1 VLTIPGLT
9 RTVLCWIFRKQ
20 RVMNDTLL
28 YVIAAVIVL
37 GIAAQWLSW
46 RLKLPSILA
55 LLVIGIVAGP
65 VTGLLRPDEMFG
77 DLLFPMVSLGV
88 ALVLFEGGLTLRFS
102 DLRGH
107 GAAVSNLVSWGALL
121 NWVLIAAGSWLVV
134 GFSVE
139 MALLFAALVVVTG
152 PTVINPLLRTMRATP
167 EVSQVL
173 RWEGILIDP
182 VGALLAVLVFQFIV
196 AGTESY
202 LLFLQSIAVGALAGV
217 VAAVTLGYLIR
228 RHWVPEYLLNVV
240 ALAWVVLAFS
250 GSNYLAHESGLLAVT
265 VMGIW
270 LGNIRGLDM
279 TEVLSFKE
287 SLSILIISMLFI
299 VLGARVDPAD
309 IIATGWG
316 GVGVLLVVLLARPV
330 VVWACTLGG
339 SYSWRE
345 RALIA
350 WVAPR
355 GIVAAAVSSLFALRL
370 QDAGYPEAPLLVAYT
385 FLIIIVTVVLQSFTA
400 RPLAR
405 LLGLV
410 EAEPRGILIVGANPV
425 ARMIGK
431 ALLQQ
436 GFRVKLTDT
445 TWSETQAARMDGLDT
460 YYGDPV
466 SAHAD
471 RQLELEGIGRLFAM
485 SRRPALNTLAVVK
498 FRREFGRNRV
508 FTLRNAKEKDD
519 SEKSRVAESF
529 RAPRLFGEGVTL
541 QKLSSLIAQGSE
553 VKATL
558 LSDTFDMAAYEK
570 AKGKSHIPLFALD
583 KNGHLRAFTDEFQPE
598 VKAGWT
604 LLSLVTPADTSAEQ
618 PGSAVKETQ
627 QDGGSQDK
635 GRKVEETGN

>member
-1 VLTIPGLT
+1 V
-9 RTVLCWIFRKQ
+9 
-20 RVMNDTLL
+20 NDTLL
-28 YVIAAVIVL
+28 YVVAAVIVL

-46 RLKLPSILA
+46 RLKLPAILA
-55 LLVIGIVAGP
+55 LLLIGVIAGP
-65 VTGLLRPDEMFG
+65 VTGLLRPDQMFG
-77 DLLFPMVSLGV
+77 ELLFPMVSLGV

-121 NWVLIAAGSWLVV
+121 NWMLIAAGTWLIVDL
-134 GFSVE
+134 SVE
-139 MALLFAALVVVTG
+139 MALLFAALVIVTG

-167 EVSQVL
+167 QVSQLL

-202 LLFLQSIAVGALAGV
+202 LLFLQSIGVGVLAGALA
-217 VAAVTLGYLIR
+217 ALALGYLIR
-228 RHWVPEYLLNVV
+228 RHWIPEYLLNVV
-240 ALAWVVLAFS
+240 ALAWVVMAFA

-265 VMGIW
+265 VMGVW
-270 LGNIRGLDM
+270 LANMRGIDM
-279 TEVLSFKE
+279 KEVLSFKE

-299 VLGARVDPAD
+299 VLGARIDPAD
-309 IIATGWG
+309 IVATGWSG
-316 GVGVLLVVLLARPV
+316 LGVLLVVLLARPV

-339 SYSWRE
+339 SYNWRE
-345 RALIA
+345 RALVS

-370 QDAGYPEAPLLVAYT
+370 ADAGYPEARLLVSYT
-385 FLIIIVTVVLQSFTA
+385 FLIIIVTVVVQSFTA
-400 RPLAR
+400 RPFAR

-410 EAEPRGILIVGANPV
+410 EEEPRGILIVGANPV
-425 ARMIGK
+425 ARAVGK

-508 FTLRNAKEKDD
+508 FTLRNSQEKDASD
-519 SEKSRVAESF
+519 KRRVAETF
-529 RAPRLFGEGVTL
+529 RAPRLFGEDVTL
-541 QKLSSLIAQGSE
+541 QKLSSLISQGAE
-553 VKATL
+553 IKATL
-558 LSDTFDMAAYEK
+558 LTETFDLSAYEK
-570 AKGKSHIPLFALD
+570 ARGNSHMPMFALD
-583 KNGHLRAFTDEFQPE
+583 KSGNLRAFTDDYQPQ
-598 VKAGWT
+598 VKPGWT
-604 LLSLVTPADTSAEQ
+604 LLSLVLLPSAEAAAVEAVHYQ
-618 PGSAVKETQ
+618 PLAPAPE
-627 QDGGSQDK
+627 
-635 GRKVEETGN
+635 

>member
-1 VLTIPGLT
+1 
-9 RTVLCWIFRKQ
+9 
-20 RVMNDTLL
+20 MNDTLL

-65 VTGLLRPDEMFG
+65 VTDLLRPDEMFG
-77 DLLFPMVSLGV
+77 DILFPMVSLGV
-88 ALVLFEGGLTLRFS
+88 ALVLFEGGLTLRLT

-121 NWVLIAAGSWLVV
+121 NWGLIATGSWLVV

-196 AGTESY
+196 AGTDSY
-202 LLFLQSIAVGALAGV
+202 VLFLQSIGVGALAGV

-228 RHWVPEYLLNVV
+228 RHWIPEYLLNVV
-240 ALAWVVLAFS
+240 ALAWVVLTFA

-299 VLGARVDPAD
+299 VLGARIDPAD
-309 IIATGWG
+309 IIATGWS

-330 VVWACTLGG
+330 VIWACTVGG

-345 RALIA
+345 RTLLA

-370 QDAGYPEAPLLVAYT
+370 QDAGYAEASLLVSYT
-385 FLIIIVTVVLQSFTA
+385 FLVIIVTVVLQSFTA

-425 ARMIGK
+425 ARVIGK

-485 SRRPALNTLAVVK
+485 SRRPALNTLAAVK

-508 FTLRNAKEKDD
+508 FTLRNAQEKDD
-519 SEKSRVAESF
+519 SDKRRVAENF
-529 RAPRLFGEGVTL
+529 RAPRLFGDGVTL

-558 LSDTFDMAAYEK
+558 LSETFDMAAYEK
-570 AKGKSHIPLFALD
+570 ANGKSHIPLFALD
-583 KNGHLRAFTDEFQPE
+583 KNGHLRAFTDEFKPD
-598 VKAGWT
+598 VKPGWT
-604 LLSLVTPADTSAEQ
+604 LLSLVAAAPDAERAKSVTMA
-618 PGSAVKETQ
+618 GEAGKEL
-627 QDGGSQDK
+627 DIS
-635 GRKVEETGN
+635 N